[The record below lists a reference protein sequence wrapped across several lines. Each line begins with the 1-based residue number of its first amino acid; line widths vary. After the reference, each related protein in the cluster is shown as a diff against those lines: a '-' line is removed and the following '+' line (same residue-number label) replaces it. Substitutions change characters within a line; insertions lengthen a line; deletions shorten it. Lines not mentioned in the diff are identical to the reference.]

1 MKLTLMLLG
10 IGTLL
15 QAETFTGVIT
25 DTMCAKSHK
34 AMNIAPDEKCVRD
47 CLKMDKSVRYALYDG
62 KNVYRLSDQK
72 LPEQYAAKRVKVTGK
87 LFEKTGIIQVE
98 KIEPAK

>member
-1 MKLTLMLLG
+1 MKLTLIFLV
-10 IGTLL
+10 TLL

-25 DTMCAKSHK
+25 DSMCADNHK
-34 AMNIAPDEKCVRD
+34 VMKIAPDEKCVRD
-47 CLKMDKSVRYALYDG
+47 CLKMDKATKYALYDG
-62 KNVYRLSDQK
+62 KKVYKLSDQK
-72 LPEQYAAKRVKVTGK
+72 LPEAFAAKRVKVTGK

>member
-1 MKLTLMLLG
+1 MKLTLMLLS
-10 IGTLL
+10 LSAL

-25 DTMCAKSHK
+25 DSMCASNHK
-34 AMNIAPDEKCVRD
+34 VMKIAPNEKCIRD
-47 CLKMDKSVRYALYDG
+47 CVKASSTYKYALYDG
-62 KNVYRLSDQK
+62 KNTYKLSDQK
-72 LPEQYAAKRVKVTGK
+72 LPEQYAAKSVTVTGK